1 MEGVRT
7 FLESSTIHG
16 LTYISTTRKY
26 ARIFWILVVI
36 TGFVGASLI
45 IKESFESWSES
56 PVKTTTE
63 TLPISE
69 LKLPK
74 VTVCPPKNTF
84 TDLNYDLMMTENM
97 TMTEKMR
104 DEMFKYA
111 LEVINEDSFSE
122 NNWTKLHEENRFYNW
137 YHGYTQI
144 ESPHYADWNGVN
156 YNLPTSASSGV
167 VSTQYYGEPFRPEL
181 VERKLHY
188 NVGIYPPLNAR
199 EDENVTLH
207 FKVERVSMNM
217 TGLTKGSWEDFGMIG
232 HDLNDQRL
240 DADQTTVYANF
251 TAPAESKSIQL
262 DRKMSSEDV
271 EAQKLAVMPGFRLT
285 WWFSGREMA
294 PHAEFK
300 DNYYSK
306 LNKHFTRLAET

>member
-1 MEGVRT
+1 MLSCSAKCSPNC
-7 FLESSTIHG
+7 FS
-16 LTYISTTRKY
+16 
-26 ARIFWILVVI
+26 RIFWILVVI

-63 TLPISE
+63 TVPISE

-137 YHGYTQI
+137 YHGYTKI
-144 ESPHYADWNGVN
+144 YSPSYADWNGVN
-156 YNLPTSASSGV
+156 YHVHTSASSGV

-251 TAPAESKSIQL
+251 TAPAKSKSIML
-262 DRKMSSEDV
+262 SRKISSEDV